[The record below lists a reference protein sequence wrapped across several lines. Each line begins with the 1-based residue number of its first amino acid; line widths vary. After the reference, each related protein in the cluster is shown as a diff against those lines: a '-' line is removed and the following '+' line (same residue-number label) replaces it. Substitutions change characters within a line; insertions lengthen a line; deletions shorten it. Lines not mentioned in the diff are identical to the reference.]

1 MTDDDI
7 GWLDMG
13 ELARRI
19 RAREVS
25 ATEVAQAML
34 RRIERHDPTLRAYA
48 LVTPELALGQARD
61 ADAALARGEATG
73 PLHGVPIAVKD
84 LCWTRGVRTAAG
96 TVVHRDFVPEVD
108 GTVVR
113 RLREAGAVLL
123 GKLQMTEA
131 AFSAHHPQVTPPRN
145 PWNHDAWTGSSS
157 SGSGVAVAAA
167 LTHGAIGSDT
177 GGSIRFPS
185 AACGVTGLKP
195 TWGRVSRF
203 GAFELAASLDH
214 LGPMCRSAADCGRML
229 GAIAGADADD
239 PTALPVPVPDYL
251 AGDTHSLAG
260 VRIGIDEAWTSDR
273 VEPEVVAALHAALE
287 VLRRLGAVPVA
298 VRMPP
303 TDPVVAA
310 WRPICAAEAALA
322 HDATFPSRRDE
333 YGPMLAGVLDAGRA
347 LSALDYQ
354 RALLVRADF
363 TGRMNALMTGVDL
376 LLMPAMPLAGASL
389 ERITDLRRDPDHRI
403 WLQRFSAPSDMTGQP
418 TITLPA
424 GLSQAGLPVAVQLV
438 GAALREDLLVRAG
451 RAVQAVTDWHLQR
464 PAQACAGR

>member
-7 GWLDMG
+7 AWLEMG
-13 ELARRI
+13 EIARRI
-19 RAREVS
+19 RARDLS

-34 RRIERHDPTLRAYA
+34 RRIGRLDPGLHAYA
-48 LVTPELALGQARD
+48 LATPELALAQARD
-61 ADAALARGEATG
+61 ADAALARGDAVG
-73 PLHGVPIAVKD
+73 PLHGVPVAVKD
-84 LCWTRGVRTAAG
+84 LCWTRGVPTAAG

-113 RLREAGAVLL
+113 RLRESGAVLL

-131 AFSAHHPQVTPPRN
+131 AFSVHHPRVTPPVN
-145 PWNHDAWTGSSS
+145 PWRADAWTGSSS
-157 SGSGVAVAAA
+157 SGTGVAVAAGLA
-167 LTHGAIGSDT
+167 HGAIGTDT

-214 LGPMCRSAADCGRML
+214 LGPMCRSAADCGLIL

-251 AGDTHSLAG
+251 AGDAGSLAG
-260 VRIGIDEAWTSDR
+260 LRIGIDEAWVSDR
-273 VEPEVVAALHAALE
+273 VEPEVIAALQAALD
-287 VLRRLGAVPVA
+287 VLRRLGAEPVA
-298 VRMPP
+298 IRMPD

-322 HDATFPSRRDE
+322 HEATFPSRRED
-333 YGPMLAGVLDAGRA
+333 YGPMLAGLLDGGRA
-347 LSALDYQ
+347 LSAVDYQ

-363 TGRMNALMTGVDL
+363 TGRMNTLMTGVDL

-424 GLSQAGLPVAVQLV
+424 GITPAGLPVAVQLV
-438 GAALREDLLVRAG
+438 AASLREDLLVRAG
-451 RAVQAVTDWHLQR
+451 RAVQGVTDWHLRR
-464 PAQACAGR
+464 PQV

>member
-1 MTDDDI
+1 MTDDDL
-7 GWLDMG
+7 GWLDMD
-13 ELARRI
+13 ELAGRI
-19 RAREVS
+19 RARELS
-25 ATEVAQAML
+25 STEAAQAML
-34 RRIERHDPTLRAYA
+34 RRIERLDPTLRAFA
-48 LVTPELALGQARD
+48 RVTPELALAQARD
-61 ADAALARGEATG
+61 ADAALARGDATG
-73 PLHGVPIAVKD
+73 PLHGVPVAVKD
-84 LCWTRGVRTAAG
+84 LCWTRDVPTAAG

-145 PWNHDAWTGSSS
+145 PWSRDAWTGSSS

-167 LTHGAIGSDT
+167 MVHGAIGTDT

-214 LGPMCRSAADCGRML
+214 LGPMCRTAADCGRML

-251 AGDTHSLAG
+251 AGDIGSLAG
-260 VRIGIDEAWTSDR
+260 LRIGIDEAWASDG
-273 VEPEVVAALHAALE
+273 VDAEVVAAVQAALD
-287 VLRRLGAVPVA
+287 VLRRLGAEPVA

-310 WRPICAAEAALA
+310 WKPICAAEAALA
-322 HDATFPSRRDE
+322 HEATFPSRRAE
-333 YGPMLAGVLDAGRA
+333 YGPMLSGLLDSGRA
-347 LSALDYQ
+347 LSAIDYQ

-363 TGRMNALMTGVDL
+363 TGRMNALMGGVDL

-389 ERITDLRRDPDHRI
+389 ERIEALRQDPDHRI
-403 WLQRFSAPSDMTGQP
+403 RLQRFSAPSDMTGQP

-424 GLSQAGLPVAVQLV
+424 GLSKAGLPIAVQLV
-438 GAALREDLLVRAG
+438 AAGLNEGLLVRAG
-451 RAVQAVTDWHLQR
+451 RALQAVTDWHLKR
-464 PAQACAGR
+464 PPV